1 MTNAFDWKGKPS
13 KIGEE
18 LRKAELKRNNARGGA
33 KTPTTDPR
41 PFHVYSKAV
50 PSKK

>member
-1 MTNAFDWKGKPS
+1 MSNAFDWRGKPS
-13 KIGEE
+13 KLGEE
-18 LRKAELKRNNARGGA
+18 LRKAEVKRSNARGRGKA
-33 KTPTTDPR
+33 PSVEPR